1 MSSLD
6 HLIDQENRPQGGGLR
21 RVKGEAEPRPRAVLG
36 EINQNRGRQ
45 ANNRTHGNKPQ
56 VDFFLSDIFFIC
68 FVMIRVSDPE
78 FHFGRIQVEK
88 KIRIRV
94 HYSRNGSWPL
104 IRIKLKLYRSK
115 NCYCFFFKLIYPYL
129 SNFGLLRGRLSNV
142 NFILKNSLSSSGW

>member
-56 VDFFLSDIFFIC
+56 VG
-68 FVMIRVSDPE
+68 V
-78 FHFGRIQVEK
+78 
-88 KIRIRV
+88 
-94 HYSRNGSWPL
+94 
-104 IRIKLKLYRSK
+104 
-115 NCYCFFFKLIYPYL
+115 
-129 SNFGLLRGRLSNV
+129 
-142 NFILKNSLSSSGW
+142 